1 MRPHGHTEFPR
12 VGVKT
17 KDGGGLEEHRPVSD
31 PGGGQ
36 ETNRWGAPKVPVV
49 ILTRTPHHTFT
60 SFTPGSQGREHQ
72 EVAAGASGVTGE
84 AVSARSTINASGE
97 EHAEAG
103 LGVLPGDAAA
113 PKARLEADTVSASG
127 SAHRGTGDAGA
138 AEHADFQGDRE
149 KKVQNCQMCIRTN
162 DQEGKERRGG
172 GNRGKPEAVTVSAE
186 LRQRRGRRAEGP
198 EGEV

>member
-49 ILTRTPHHTFT
+49 ILTRTPHRT
-60 SFTPGSQGREHQ
+60 SQGREHQ

-103 LGVLPGDAAA
+103 LGVLPGDAA

-138 AEHADFQGDRE
+138 AEHTDFQGDRE

-162 DQEGKERRGG
+162 DQEGKERRGAG
-172 GNRGKPEAVTVSAE
+172 TAGSP
-186 LRQRRGRRAEGP
+186 RRSR
-198 EGEV
+198 